1 MGCLDEMLNRKRRDQ
16 CPGAKFVHGE
26 SSVLH
31 KLIKR
36 GTGNAEHL
44 AYRGDVKELRPDYQ
58 WILVLDFVVEI
69 IVHSPSIIL
78 HYFEVN

>member
-1 MGCLDEMLNRKRRDQ
+1 MSYSYKMLNRKRRDQ

-44 AYRGDVKELRPDYQ
+44 AYRGDVKELRLDYQ
-58 WILVLDFVVEI
+58 WKLALAFGTKLILYI
-69 IVHSPSIIL
+69 SIL
-78 HYFEVN
+78 TTSF